1 MRASIFVAV
10 RATRYATVCARHLKG
25 MRQYYRLRRGVIS
38 WLWILWALAAT
49 HSAIAQ
55 NIQSGPFRLDLGFT
69 TGADYRDNA
78 NLSENHPKSDV
89 LLTVGPTLSGGVFLP
104 FEGGEEFTLTL
115 SATYTHSV
123 TGVQGDSFGAPL
135 VAALVLPIY
144 VAEWNVVLSDN
155 FTYQD
160 DPLDT
165 TFAANRAQATQYI
178 NTASASATR
187 QLGKFSA
194 TFAAQ
199 RTDDFYPDDP
209 TLEQVDYVFSF
220 TPAYFFR
227 EGYSVFI
234 KNSYGINELSDPTLR
249 DSTGYSVDLGVNG
262 QITKSLNGTIS
273 LGWSHLELAPTKTN
287 STKDIDGV
295 DAAVSLS
302 YTHPLRPNTTHTFSF
317 FHSPGISL
325 GLENS
330 SIQETTGLNYT
341 LAHRLNRYMTLA
353 PSVGWT
359 HLESLSGSR
368 EIADIIVVGFRLQRQ
383 FTKKLTGSFAYQ
395 YQTRNSN
402 LSGQSYD
409 VNDVSVNLNYTF

>member
-1 MRASIFVAV
+1 MLTVSFPAV
-10 RATRYATVCARHLKG
+10 
-25 MRQYYRLRRGVIS
+25 
-38 WLWILWALAAT
+38 
-49 HSAIAQ
+49 AQ
-55 NIQSGPFRLDLGFT
+55 NIQTGPFRLNLGFT
-69 TGADYRDNA
+69 AGADFRDNA
-78 NLSENHPKSDV
+78 NLSENHPKADV

-104 FEGGEEFTLTL
+104 FSGGEEFTLTVA
-115 SATYTHSV
+115 ATYSHSV

-135 VAALVLPIY
+135 TAALALPIY
-144 VAEWNVVLSDN
+144 VAEWNVVLSDT
-155 FTYQD
+155 FTYQN

-165 TFAANRAQATQYI
+165 TFAANRAQVDQYV

-187 QLGKFSA
+187 QLGRFST

-199 RTDDFYPDDP
+199 RMDDIYPSDP
-209 TLEQVDYVFSF
+209 SLEQVDYVFSF
-220 TPAYFFR
+220 TPAYFLR

-234 KNSYGINELSDPTLR
+234 RNSYGINELSDPTLR

-262 QITKSLNGTIS
+262 QITKGLNGTVS
-273 LGWSHLELAPTKTN
+273 LGWSHLDLAATKTN
-287 STKDIDGV
+287 GVQSIDGV

-302 YTHPLRPNTTHTFSF
+302 YTHPQRPSTTHTLSF

-341 LAHRLNRYMTLA
+341 IAHRLNRYMTVA
-353 PSVGWT
+353 PSIGWT
-359 HLESLSGSR
+359 HLKSLSGSS
-368 EIADIIVVGFRLQRQ
+368 EIADIIVVGVSLQRQ
-383 FTKKLTGSFAYQ
+383 ITKKLTGSFAYQ

-409 VNDVSVNLNYTF
+409 VNEVTVNMNYTF